1 MVDLAKVKHSV
12 IAGEVDEVADM
23 GKKAVDEGQNVKKI
37 LGVLDRDLSSSY
49 DYYGGH
55 GGCYWGSE
63 SSWFKGQGDDRRCV
77 GGAKICR

>member
-1 MVDLAKVKHSV
+1 MVDLAKVKDSV
-12 IAGEVDEVADM
+12 IAGEVDDVADM

-55 GGCYWGSE
+55 GVC
-63 SSWFKGQGDDRRCV
+63 C
-77 GGAKICR
+77 